1 MSILER
7 EPSASFPEGKEAA
20 VPAPTRPRP
29 RGPVDRRVFQLMP
42 ALRRDA
48 LLLGSLTA
56 LGTLGLLGQL
66 LSAAWAVTAVA
77 EHDSPWP
84 PVIAFLTTTLVRS
97 ALKGVEQS
105 RTAKAAGRA
114 RVGFGAALVE
124 AALRMPP
131 DRLATTGP
139 GTVSALATNG
149 VDTLEKYVTRYLP
162 AVVPAVL
169 LPPAVIVLLAVLDPR
184 SAVIVVL
191 TLPLIPIFAALVGW
205 LTERRSTQ
213 QWQLMSR
220 LSSHFLDVVQ
230 GLVTLRAY
238 RRAGRQVEV
247 LTDVG
252 ERHREATVRVLRIAF
267 LSGTALDLIATLSVG
282 LVAVEAGLRV
292 ASGHVGL
299 GTALV
304 CILIAPEAYRPVREL
319 GARFHESADAVAILD
334 EATKLMDAVPAT
346 VPVEREGSL
355 PSGVALLADGLT
367 VRVPGRPDPVL
378 SGVGLWVFQGQI
390 TAVVGPS
397 GVGKTTLVR
406 VLAGQIRPK
415 AGFIEVGGPIAYL
428 SQRPTFP
435 LARSLRQA
443 VTAAWPDAPQDVVE
457 QALRD
462 AAVADWIAGLPTG
475 LDTSLGEDGRDLSA
489 GQRQRIALARTYVQ
503 AARSVHGLEKTY
515 PTIILDEPTAHL
527 DEDTEREVLAGLR
540 RRADAGTA
548 VVMVAHRPAAI
559 AAADEVTQLA
569 PRPSVAKSGL
579 AAADL
584 IAIDQALAELAAF
597 TKSSH
602 AQGPVPETVSLVP
615 GFGQAWADAKST
627 RSWIPARLRKPSM
640 NLAIVLGTLSSLSGV
655 ALTAVA
661 AWLLTKASSQPP
673 ILTLTIA
680 VVGVRLF
687 AVARPLLGYLD
698 RLVAHD
704 VALADLGRLRARVF
718 ADLIPRVP
726 GPALPRRG
734 DLLTRL
740 VDDVDAVGDTRLRWQ
755 RPAIVAGGT
764 LVVSVVVGALID
776 PVAALAALPGL
787 VLAAVVAPVVTG
799 SGAERRATET
809 AEAKGQ
815 YAQTVVEVLAG
826 AEDVNALGRAE
837 AGIDPVRAAAMKAV
851 ARARAQVRR
860 NAWAEFLRMA
870 GAGLAVA
877 GVMLVALRADQL
889 SLEQVGVL
897 VLGTLALADVTAILP
912 DAVNAR
918 TRGRIA
924 QQRLGEVLK
933 TAPPSVDA
941 GATTGLSPRTD
952 HPTVVLTD
960 VTAGWDR
967 ARPVLHEVRLDLQP
981 GSRVAVQGP
990 SGSGKSTLAAVVLKF
1005 LDPSRGTAELGG
1017 HDYRDLTGDQIR
1029 ERVGL
1034 VSDDDHVFAG
1044 TLRENLRLARPEAT
1058 DRELRVVLARAR
1070 LDPWFTATPAGLDT
1084 ELGERGATMSA
1095 GERRRLALARA
1106 LLADR
1111 PLLVLDEPAESLDT
1125 ETAEAVLEDILAES
1139 AGRSVLLVTHR
1150 SEGLGAVDRV
1160 LRLEEG
1166 RVVRVRT

>member
-7 EPSASFPEGKEAA
+7 DPLLEGEEAA
-20 VPAPTRPRP
+20 MSAPTSPRP
-29 RGPVDRRVFQLMP
+29 RGPVDRRVFHLLP

-48 LLLGSLTA
+48 LLLGALTA
-56 LGTLGLLGQL
+56 LGTLGLLGQV

-77 EHDSPWP
+77 EDESPWP
-84 PVIAFLTTTLVRS
+84 PVIAFLVTTLVRS
-97 ALKGVEQS
+97 GLKGIEQN
-105 RTAKAAGRA
+105 RTAQAAGRA

-131 DRLATTGP
+131 DRLAATGP

-169 LPPAVIVLLAVLDPR
+169 LPPAVIVLLAVLDLR

-191 TLPLIPIFAALVGW
+191 TLPLIPLFAALVGW

-252 ERHREATVRVLRIAF
+252 ERHREATVKVLRIAF

-292 ASGHVGL
+292 AAGHLGL

-319 GARFHESADAVAILD
+319 GARFHESADATAVLD
-334 EATKLMDAVPAT
+334 EATELMDAAPAA
-346 VPVEREGSL
+346 VSVGREGSL

-367 VRVPGRPDPVL
+367 VRVPGREDPVL

-406 VLAGQIRPK
+406 VLAGQLAVE
-415 AGFIEVGGPIAYL
+415 AGFIEGSAPMAYL
-428 SQRPTFP
+428 PQRPTFP
-435 LARSLRQA
+435 LARSLREA

-457 QALRD
+457 EALRD
-462 AAVADWIAGLPTG
+462 AAVSDWIAGLPAG
-475 LDTSLGEDGRDLSA
+475 LDTSLAEDGRDLSA
-489 GQRQRIALARTYVQ
+489 GQRQRTALARTYVH
-503 AARSVHGLEKTY
+503 AARLVHGLEKTY
-515 PTIILDEPTAHL
+515 PTFILDEPTAHL
-527 DEDTEREVLAGLR
+527 DDVTEREVLAGLR
-540 RRADAGTA
+540 RRADAGAA

-559 AAADEVTQLA
+559 AAADEVTHLA
-569 PRPSVAKSGL
+569 PSHSAPADPAL
-579 AAADL
+579 ADL
-584 IAIDQALAELAAF
+584 TAIDEALADLAAF
-597 TKSSH
+597 TENRAVKSRTTEKS
-602 AQGPVPETVSLVP
+602 TVVT
-615 GFGQAWADAKST
+615 GFGQAWADARPT
-627 RSWIPARLRKPSM
+627 RSWIPQPSM
-640 NLAIVLGTLSSLSGV
+640 RLAVVLGTLSSLSGV

-704 VALADLGRLRARVF
+704 VALADLGRLRARVY

-740 VDDVDAVGDTRLRWQ
+740 VDDVDAVGDTQLRWQ

-787 VLAAVVAPVVTG
+787 LLAAIGAPVVAG
-799 SGAERRATET
+799 SGAGRRATET
-809 AEAKGQ
+809 AEAKAG
-815 YAQTVVEVLAG
+815 YAHTVVEVLAG
-826 AEDVNALGRAE
+826 AEDVNALGSAE
-837 AGIDPVRAAAMKAV
+837 AGVAPVRAAGLRAV
-851 ARARAQVRR
+851 AKARAQVRR
-860 NAWAEFLRMA
+860 NAWAESLRMA
-870 GAGLAVA
+870 GAGLAVT
-877 GVMLVALRADQL
+877 GVMLVATQADHL

-924 QQRLGEVLK
+924 RQRLGEVLT
-933 TAPPSVDA
+933 TAPPSVDT
-941 GATTGLSPRTD
+941 GAITGLSVAGARPA
-952 HPTVVLTD
+952 VALTD
-960 VTAGWDR
+960 VTAGWHR
-967 ARPVLHEVRLDLQP
+967 ARPVLHEVRLDLRP
-981 GSRVAVQGP
+981 GCRVAVQGP

-1005 LDPSRGTAELGG
+1005 LDPHRGTAELGG
-1017 HDYRDLTGDQIR
+1017 HDYRDLTGDQVR
-1029 ERVGL
+1029 EIAGL

-1044 TLRENLRLARPEAT
+1044 PLRENLRLAKPDAT
-1058 DRELRVVLARAR
+1058 DSELRVVLTRAR
-1070 LDPWFTATPAGLDT
+1070 LGNWFNATPAGLDT
-1084 ELGERGATMSA
+1084 WLGERGATMSA

-1160 LRLEEG
+1160 LRLEAG
-1166 RVVRVRT
+1166 RVVRART